1 MKKSDILK
9 NIITNEVKKMAIF
22 QIKVDYLSRNKNKKN
37 NKKNKG
43 QTGKNLNYISRGKAS
58 SGQLKKSLEYIAR
71 ENDYSDRDDLLHY
84 EEKNVPKEFEDGK
97 DFVDTME
104 KNSRSNARFL
114 KKYEMSLPREFSD
127 KENIKIAQE
136 FCEQKLG
143 KDYTYF
149 MAVHNPTSKS
159 DGLPHPHLHL
169 SFCERK
175 LDGLDRE
182 KEKYFKNANKKN
194 PDMGGIGVNREM
206 ATREYFDKFCKDW
219 ENHLN
224 KHLVKNGYEK
234 LNPKKDKFEVENK
247 TLKEEKIRSYSK
259 EQIEKMDPR
268 EVGKI
273 LLDSE
278 KKIHENEKKIKR
290 LYQKNIERE
299 VLNEVSG
306 NKLYKLE
313 NKIRQCEISK
323 KNSNFSTK
331 ERGEY
336 LRQEKALKVEREKLV
351 NDCKGSEKYFTLKKK
366 KESEK
371 KAELKKLNTANA
383 KLKRNVEKIIK
394 TKSIDEMKNVKD
406 NLKKNKSVNVEKN
419 ARTVNQKNKIKKN
432 QNTYTAGEKK
442 NINYKYQ
449 NTMSKTMQVMRL
461 ISKINVLKNLGKE
474 EQGNATQMI
483 NMKVGKKYERL
494 KKGGILSEDLQ
505 EEKTQNQEQIQ
516 EQNQE
521 QSRGKVRTRT
531 R

>member
-1 MKKSDILK
+1 
-9 NIITNEVKKMAIF
+9 
-22 QIKVDYLSRNKNKKN
+22 
-37 NKKNKG
+37 
-43 QTGKNLNYISRGKAS
+43 
-58 SGQLKKSLEYIAR
+58 
-71 ENDYSDRDDLLHY
+71 
-84 EEKNVPKEFEDGK
+84 
-97 DFVDTME
+97 
-104 KNSRSNARFL
+104 
-114 KKYEMSLPREFSD
+114 
-127 KENIKIAQE
+127 
-136 FCEQKLG
+136 
-143 KDYTYF
+143 
-149 MAVHNPTSKS
+149 
-159 DGLPHPHLHL
+159 
-169 SFCERK
+169 
-175 LDGLDRE
+175 
-182 KEKYFKNANKKN
+182 
-194 PDMGGIGVNREM
+194 MGGIGVNREM

-234 LNPKKDKFEVENK
+234 LNPKKDKFEIENK

-259 EQIEKMDPR
+259 EQIEKMDPQK
-268 EVGKI
+268 VGKI

-299 VLNEVSG
+299 VLNELSG

-313 NKIRQCEISK
+313 NKIKKCEVLK
-323 KNSNFSTK
+323 KNGNFSTK

-351 NDCKGSEKYFTLKKK
+351 NECKGTEKYFTLKKK

-383 KLKRNVEKIIK
+383 KLKKNVEKIIK
-394 TKSIDEMKNVKD
+394 NRPAEEMEK
-406 NLKKNKSVNVEKN
+406 LKKSFQSIKSQNVEKN
-419 ARTVNQKNKIKKN
+419 SRAVNQKNKIKKN
-432 QNTYTAGEKK
+432 SNSYTAGEKK
-442 NINYKYQ
+442 NINQKYQ
-449 NTMSKTMQVMRL
+449 NTLSKTIQVVRL

-505 EEKTQNQEQIQ
+505 EEKTQNHEQVQ

>member
-1 MKKSDILK
+1 
-9 NIITNEVKKMAIF
+9 MAIF

-299 VLNEVSG
+299 VLNDVSG

>member
-1 MKKSDILK
+1 
-9 NIITNEVKKMAIF
+9 MAIF
-22 QIKVDYLSRNKNKKN
+22 KIKVEYKSRNKNKKN

>member
-1 MKKSDILK
+1 
-9 NIITNEVKKMAIF
+9 MAIF

-43 QTGKNLNYISRGKAS
+43 QTGKNLSYISRGQAG

-71 ENDYSDRDDLLHY
+71 ENEYSDRDDLLHY
-84 EEKNVPKEFEDGK
+84 EETNVPKEFEDGK

-104 KNSRSNARFL
+104 KTSRSNARFL

-149 MAVHNPTSKS
+149 MAVHNPTSKT

-175 LDGLDRE
+175 LDGLERD

-234 LNPKKDKFEVENK
+234 LNPKKDKFEIENK

-259 EQIEKMDPR
+259 EQIEKMDPQK
-268 EVGKI
+268 VGKI

-278 KKIHENEKKIKR
+278 KKSMKMRKK
-290 LYQKNIERE
+290 
-299 VLNEVSG
+299 
-306 NKLYKLE
+306 
-313 NKIRQCEISK
+313 
-323 KNSNFSTK
+323 
-331 ERGEY
+331 
-336 LRQEKALKVEREKLV
+336 
-351 NDCKGSEKYFTLKKK
+351 
-366 KESEK
+366 
-371 KAELKKLNTANA
+371 
-383 KLKRNVEKIIK
+383 
-394 TKSIDEMKNVKD
+394 
-406 NLKKNKSVNVEKN
+406 
-419 ARTVNQKNKIKKN
+419 
-432 QNTYTAGEKK
+432 
-442 NINYKYQ
+442 
-449 NTMSKTMQVMRL
+449 
-461 ISKINVLKNLGKE
+461 
-474 EQGNATQMI
+474 
-483 NMKVGKKYERL
+483 
-494 KKGGILSEDLQ
+494 
-505 EEKTQNQEQIQ
+505 
-516 EQNQE
+516 
-521 QSRGKVRTRT
+521 
-531 R
+531 

>member
-1 MKKSDILK
+1 
-9 NIITNEVKKMAIF
+9 
-22 QIKVDYLSRNKNKKN
+22 
-37 NKKNKG
+37 
-43 QTGKNLNYISRGKAS
+43 
-58 SGQLKKSLEYIAR
+58 
-71 ENDYSDRDDLLHY
+71 
-84 EEKNVPKEFEDGK
+84 
-97 DFVDTME
+97 
-104 KNSRSNARFL
+104 
-114 KKYEMSLPREFSD
+114 
-127 KENIKIAQE
+127 
-136 FCEQKLG
+136 
-143 KDYTYF
+143 
-149 MAVHNPTSKS
+149 MAVHNPISKS

-234 LNPKKDKFEVENK
+234 LNPKKDKYEIENK

-259 EQIEKMDPR
+259 EQIEKMDPQK
-268 EVGKI
+268 VGKI

-278 KKIHENEKKIKR
+278 KKIHENEKKIQK
-290 LYQKNIERE
+290 LYKKNIERE
-299 VLNEVSG
+299 VLNDLSG
-306 NKLYKLE
+306 DKLYKLE
-313 NKIRQCEISK
+313 NKIKKCELLK
-323 KNSNFSTK
+323 RNGNFTTK

-336 LRQEKALKVEREKLV
+336 LRQENALKVEREKLV
-351 NDCKGSEKYFTLKKK
+351 NECKGSEKYFALKRQ
-366 KESEK
+366 KENAK

-383 KLKRNVEKIIK
+383 KLNNNIEKIIK
-394 TKSIDEMKNVKD
+394 NRPVEEMEK
-406 NLKKNKSVNVEKN
+406 LKKSFQSIKSQNVEKN
-419 ARTVNQKNKIKKN
+419 SRSVNQKNKIKKN
-432 QNTYTAGEKK
+432 SDSYTAGEKK
-442 NINYKYQ
+442 NINQNYQ
-449 NTMSKTMQVMRL
+449 NTLSKTIQVVRL

-474 EQGNATQMI
+474 DQGNATQMI

-505 EEKTQNQEQIQ
+505 EEKTQNHEQIQ

-521 QSRGKVRTRT
+521 QSKGKVRVRT

>member
-1 MKKSDILK
+1 
-9 NIITNEVKKMAIF
+9 MAIF

-505 EEKTQNQEQIQ
+505 EEKTQNQEQVQ

>member
-1 MKKSDILK
+1 
-9 NIITNEVKKMAIF
+9 MAIF

-432 QNTYTAGEKK
+432 QNSYTAGEKK
-442 NINYKYQ
+442 NINQKYQ
-449 NTMSKTMQVMRL
+449 NTMSKTIQVMRL

>member
-1 MKKSDILK
+1 
-9 NIITNEVKKMAIF
+9 MAIF

-104 KNSRSNARFL
+104 KTSRSNARFL

-234 LNPKKDKFEVENK
+234 LNPKKDKFEIENK

-259 EQIEKMDPR
+259 EQIEKMDIQK
-268 EVGKI
+268 VGKI

-278 KKIHENEKKIKR
+278 KKIHENEKKIQK
-290 LYQKNIERE
+290 LYKKNIERE
-299 VLNEVSG
+299 VLNDLSG

-313 NKIRQCEISK
+313 NKIKKCEVLK
-323 KNSNFSTK
+323 KNGNFSTK

-336 LRQEKALKVEREKLV
+336 LRQEKALKMEREKLV
-351 NDCKGSEKYFTLKKK
+351 NEYKGTEKYFKLKKQ
-366 KESEK
+366 KENTK
-371 KAELKKLNTANA
+371 KAELTKLNTANA
-383 KLKRNVEKIIK
+383 KLKNNIEKIIK
-394 TKSIDEMKNVKD
+394 NRPAEEMEK
-406 NLKKNKSVNVEKN
+406 LKKSFQSIKSQNVEKN
-419 ARTVNQKNKIKKN
+419 ARSVNQKNKIKKN
-432 QNTYTAGEKK
+432 GNSYTAGEKK
-442 NINYKYQ
+442 NINQKYQ
-449 NTMSKTMQVMRL
+449 NTMSKTIQVIRL

-474 EQGNATQMI
+474 EQGSATQMI

-505 EEKTQNQEQIQ
+505 EEKTQNQEQVQ
-516 EQNQE
+516 EQNKE
-521 QSRGKVRTRT
+521 QSKGKVRIRT

>member
-1 MKKSDILK
+1 MGH
-9 NIITNEVKKMAIF
+9 KMAIF
-22 QIKVDYLSRNKNKKN
+22 QIKVSYVSRKQKNRVT
-37 NKKNKG
+37 KG
-43 QTGKNLNYISRGKAS
+43 KVGKNLSYISRGT
-58 SGQLKKSLEYIAR
+58 SGSGRVKKSLEYIAR
-71 ENDYSDRDDLLHY
+71 ENEYSDRNDLLHY
-84 EEKNVPKEFEDGK
+84 EEKNVPKEFQDGK

-104 KNSRSNARFL
+104 KTSRSNARFL

-136 FCEQKLG
+136 FCEQKFG

-149 MAVHNPTSKS
+149 LAIHKPISKS

-169 SFCERK
+169 SLCERK

-194 PDMGGIGVNREM
+194 PENGGIGVNREM
-206 ATREYFDKFCKDW
+206 STREYFDKFCKDW

-224 KHLVKNGYEK
+224 KHLVKNGHDK
-234 LNPKKDKFEVENK
+234 LNPKKDKFDIENK
-247 TLKEEKIRSYSK
+247 TLKEEKIVSYSK
-259 EQIEKMDPR
+259 EQIEKMDIR

-273 LLDSE
+273 LLNSE

-299 VLNEVSG
+299 VLNELSG

-336 LRQEKALKVEREKLV
+336 LRQEKALKIEREKLI

-394 TKSIDEMKNVKD
+394 NKSIDEIKNVKD
-406 NLKKNKSVNVEKN
+406 NLKKNKSVNIEKN

-432 QNTYTAGEKK
+432 QNSYTSGEKK
-442 NINYKYQ
+442 NINHKYQ
-449 NTMSKTMQVMRL
+449 NTMSKTIQVIRL

-505 EEKTQNQEQIQ
+505 EEKTQNQEQVQ

>member
-1 MKKSDILK
+1 
-9 NIITNEVKKMAIF
+9 MAIF
-22 QIKVDYLSRNKNKKN
+22 QIKVSYISRRQKNKTT
-37 NKKNKG
+37 KG
-43 QTGKNLNYISRGKAS
+43 KAGKNLSYISRGT
-58 SGQLKKSLEYIAR
+58 SGSGRAKKSLLYIAR
-71 ENDYSDRDDLLHY
+71 EDEYSDRDDLLHY
-84 EEKNVPKEFEDGK
+84 EEKNIPKEFEDGK

-159 DGLPHPHLHL
+159 DGLPHPHIHL

-234 LNPKKDKFEVENK
+234 LNPKKDKFEIENK

-259 EQIEKMDPR
+259 EQIEKMDIQK
-268 EVGKI
+268 VGKI

-278 KKIHENEKKIKR
+278 KKIHENEKKIQK
-290 LYQKNIERE
+290 LYKKNIERE
-299 VLNEVSG
+299 VLNDLSG

-313 NKIRQCEISK
+313 NKIKKCEVLK
-323 KNSNFSTK
+323 KNGNFSTK

-336 LRQEKALKVEREKLV
+336 LRQEKALKMEREKLV
-351 NDCKGSEKYFTLKKK
+351 NDCKGTEKYFKLKKQ
-366 KESEK
+366 KENTK
-371 KAELKKLNTANA
+371 KAELTKLNTANA
-383 KLKRNVEKIIK
+383 KLKNNIEKIIK
-394 TKSIDEMKNVKD
+394 NRPAEEMEK
-406 NLKKNKSVNVEKN
+406 LKKSFQSIKSQNVEKN
-419 ARTVNQKNKIKKN
+419 ARSVNQKNKIKKN
-432 QNTYTAGEKK
+432 GNSYTAGEKK
-442 NINYKYQ
+442 NINQKYQ
-449 NTMSKTMQVMRL
+449 NTMSKTIQVIRL

-474 EQGNATQMI
+474 EQGSATQMI

-505 EEKTQNQEQIQ
+505 EEKTQNQEQVQ

-521 QSRGKVRTRT
+521 QSRGKVRIRT

>member
-1 MKKSDILK
+1 
-9 NIITNEVKKMAIF
+9 MAIF

-37 NKKNKG
+37 NKKNKC

-259 EQIEKMDPR
+259 EQKEKMDPR

-461 ISKINVLKNLGKE
+461 ISKINVLKNLGTGRKNTKSRTNSRAKSGTK
-474 EQGNATQMI
+474 QG
-483 NMKVGKKYERL
+483 
-494 KKGGILSEDLQ
+494 
-505 EEKTQNQEQIQ
+505 
-516 EQNQE
+516 
-521 QSRGKVRTRT
+521 QSKNSYSLRYRF
-531 R
+531 

>member
-1 MKKSDILK
+1 
-9 NIITNEVKKMAIF
+9 MAIF
-22 QIKVDYLSRNKNKKN
+22 QIKVSYISRRQKNKTT
-37 NKKNKG
+37 KG
-43 QTGKNLNYISRGKAS
+43 KTGKNLSYISRGT
-58 SGQLKKSLEYIAR
+58 SGLGRAKKSLEYIAR
-71 ENDYSDRDDLLHY
+71 ENEYSDRDDLLHY

-104 KNSRSNARFL
+104 KTSRSNARFL

-143 KDYTYF
+143 KDYVYF
-149 MAVHNPTSKS
+149 MAVHNPTSKT

-234 LNPKKDKFEVENK
+234 LNPKKDKFDIENK

-259 EQIEKMDPR
+259 EQIEKMDTR

-273 LLDSE
+273 LLDSQE
-278 KKIHENEKKIKR
+278 KIHENEKKLKK

-299 VLNEVSG
+299 VLNELSG

-313 NKIRQCEISK
+313 NKIKKCEVLK
-323 KNSNFSTK
+323 KNGNFSTK

-351 NDCKGSEKYFTLKKK
+351 NECKGTEKYFTLKKQ
-366 KESEK
+366 KENEK

-383 KLKRNVEKIIK
+383 KLNNNIEKIIK
-394 TKSIDEMKNVKD
+394 NRPVEEMEK
-406 NLKKNKSVNVEKN
+406 LKKSFQSIKSQNVEKN
-419 ARTVNQKNKIKKN
+419 SRAVNQKNKIKKN
-432 QNTYTAGEKK
+432 GNSYTAGEKK
-442 NINYKYQ
+442 NINQKYQ
-449 NTMSKTMQVMRL
+449 NTLSKTIQVVRL

-505 EEKTQNQEQIQ
+505 EEKTQNHEQVQ